1 MAEPSPSLLWTI
13 VLVVSALSL
22 ALGAIALIVT
32 TYTVAYLA
40 APREIITF
48 VDAVDGSI
56 QENESY
62 DCDVAKVPRLE
73 DKLRLGRLLREIQKQ
88 GDDLREDLNR
98 LVVEE
103 GGTTLRTSA
112 RVLWAGHRKQLEERV
127 RRLDMLR
134 MRFLVIFMGIVATTA
149 GERAKDVAR
158 TAPKESHK
166 AIPPAPPPPPPAP
179 RPGITKAHTDS
190 NPRTPLRRLTT
201 HAVGYSEKT
210 ENTPHRGGWFG
221 VVAELQR
228 SPILR
233 QRHASIEA
241 AMRSPPPMSP
251 IGSPIG
257 SPLAA
262 LRPLKGPSIPETLQL

>member
-13 VLVVSALSL
+13 VLLVSALSL
-22 ALGAIALIVT
+22 AFGAIALIAT

-40 APREIITF
+40 APREITTF
-48 VDAVDGSI
+48 VDAVDCSI
-56 QENESY
+56 QENENY
-62 DCDVAKVPRLE
+62 DYDVAKVPRLE

-112 RVLWAGHRKQLEERV
+112 RVLWAGHRKQLEDRV

-134 MRFLVIFMGIVATTA
+134 MRFLVVFMGIVATMA
-149 GERAKDVAR
+149 GERAKDAAR
-158 TAPKESHK
+158 AAPKESQK

-190 NPRTPLRRLTT
+190 THRKPLRRLTT
-201 HAVGYSEKT
+201 QAIGYSEKT
-210 ENTPHRGGWFG
+210 EHTQRSGWFG

-262 LRPLKGPSIPETLQL
+262 LRPLRGTSIPETLQL